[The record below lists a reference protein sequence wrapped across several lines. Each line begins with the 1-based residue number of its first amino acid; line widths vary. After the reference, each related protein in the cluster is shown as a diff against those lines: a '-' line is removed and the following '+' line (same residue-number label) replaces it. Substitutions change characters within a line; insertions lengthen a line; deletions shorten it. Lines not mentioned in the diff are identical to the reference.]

1 MYSSNRV
8 LLLGMLAGALLTACA
23 PTAQQPSEAPRVPQI
38 SDSELRDRAK
48 QSLAQGIEQY
58 RAGKYPDATRSLRGA
73 LEYGQLM
80 RPEQGTAHKFLA
92 FIYCI
97 SGRDADCRDEF
108 RKSLEV
114 DPNFDL
120 TAAEAGHPIW
130 GPVYRDVRTQLSA
143 AAAAAAPKPAPR
155 AGAEGML
162 DAGIAKYNEGAYDQ
176 SAKLLDG
183 AYKKGLASK
192 ADQVSALKYSAFSLC
207 LLGKR
212 ISCRNEF
219 VKVFRVDPDFDL
231 APAEAGHPSW
241 SKTFAE
247 AKQRA
252 KAQKKK

>member
-1 MYSSNRV
+1 MSSSNRALLLSALASV
-8 LLLGMLAGALLTACA
+8 LLAACA
-23 PTAQQPSEAPRVPQI
+23 PGAQRPSEGARVPQI
-38 SDSELRDRAK
+38 SDAELRDRAK
-48 QSLAQGIEQY
+48 QNLAQGIDQY
-58 RAGKYPDATRSLRGA
+58 RAGKYQDATRNLRAA
-73 LEYGQLM
+73 LEYGQLT

-92 FIYCI
+92 FIHCV
-97 SGRDADCRDEF
+97 SGREADCRDEF
-108 RKSLEV
+108 RKALEI

-120 TAAEAGHPIW
+120 SAAEAGHPIW

-143 AAAAAAPKPAPR
+143 AAAPPKPAPR
-155 AGAEGML
+155 PGAEGLL
-162 DAGIAKYNEGAYDQ
+162 DEGIAKYNEGTYDAA
-176 SAKLLDG
+176 AKLLER

-252 KAQKKK
+252 KKKK